1 MGNKEMKIN
10 FSRRGVNYSVL
21 KENALRIVDTKVI
34 EKIETMNISVKI
46 IDGQPTFLIEPFQIF
61 FSGFQASK
69 CSNPKNDIFFPF
81 EKFRKFSIFSKC
93 LKFQQKI

>member
-1 MGNKEMKIN
+1 MKIN

-34 EKIETMNISVKI
+34 EKIEAMNISVKI

-61 FSGFQASK
+61 FSGSEE
-69 CSNPKNDIFFPF
+69 SSLPWTYPEYILL
-81 EKFRKFSIFSKC
+81 
-93 LKFQQKI
+93 LKKDGDVSSGVFIDSLEWNFK